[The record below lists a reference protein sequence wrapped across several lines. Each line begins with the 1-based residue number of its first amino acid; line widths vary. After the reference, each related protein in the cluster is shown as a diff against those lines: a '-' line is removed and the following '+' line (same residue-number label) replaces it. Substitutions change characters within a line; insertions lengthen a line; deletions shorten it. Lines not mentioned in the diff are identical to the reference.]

1 MKTVKEVAALTG
13 ISVRTLQYYDEIGVF
28 KPTALTEAGYRL
40 YDEEALKT
48 LQQILLFRELDF
60 PLKEIKSIMTQKEY
74 NQAEAFQK
82 QKALLIKR
90 RDRLNRLLTLLD
102 KLEKGESCMEFE
114 DFKLQSYLQLLE
126 QFKAEH
132 TEEIMQQWGS
142 IAAFDEIIAR
152 LREHDA
158 DIAKT
163 AVEYYGSI
171 AAFTDAMKYN
181 LEHFSE
187 NMEKLEH
194 IKQQD
199 YVKRNQQLM
208 EELLQDV
215 GRDPASAQV
224 QQIIYEMQHL
234 IPKEEACDS
243 SPGMQHQKLL
253 IDSYLHNEA
262 LIQQMDQRY
271 GKGASS
277 FMGKAL
283 RIYFD
288 KEAAANDKDKETVN
302 ENSK

>member
-1 MKTVKEVAALTG
+1 
-13 ISVRTLQYYDEIGVF
+13 
-28 KPTALTEAGYRL
+28 
-40 YDEEALKT
+40 
-48 LQQILLFRELDF
+48 
-60 PLKEIKSIMTQKEY
+60 
-74 NQAEAFQK
+74 
-82 QKALLIKR
+82 
-90 RDRLNRLLTLLD
+90 
-102 KLEKGESCMEFE
+102 MEFE

-163 AVEYYGSI
+163 AVEYYGSV

-194 IKQQD
+194 IKRQD

-243 SPGMQHQKLL
+243 SPGMHHQKLL

>member
-28 KPTALTEAGYRL
+28 KPTTLTEAGYRL

-60 PLKEIKSIMTQKEY
+60 PLKEIKRIMTQKEY
-74 NQAEAFQK
+74 DQAEAFQK

-90 RDRLNRLLTLLD
+90 RDRLDRLLSLLD

-142 IAAFDEIIAR
+142 IAAFDDIIAHI
-152 LREHDA
+152 REHEA

-163 AVEYYGSI
+163 AVEYYGST
-171 AAFTDAMKYN
+171 AAYTDAMKYN

-187 NMEKLEH
+187 IMEKLEH
-194 IKQQD
+194 IRQQD
-199 YVKRNQQLM
+199 YGKRNQQLM
-208 EELLQDV
+208 EKLLQDTTC
-215 GRDPASAQV
+215 DPASA
-224 QQIIYEMQHL
+224 
-234 IPKEEACDS
+234 
-243 SPGMQHQKLL
+243 
-253 IDSYLHNEA
+253 
-262 LIQQMDQRY
+262 
-271 GKGASS
+271 
-277 FMGKAL
+277 
-283 RIYFD
+283 
-288 KEAAANDKDKETVN
+288 
-302 ENSK
+302 